1 MKITEIN
8 AKNYTVYQPTELK
21 KTDIK
26 QIRNQSK
33 RDKLAEG
40 NSIRCPIYD

>member
-26 QIRNQSK
+26 QSATLTA
-33 RDKLAEG
+33 DK
-40 NSIRCPIYD
+40 